1 MQNMTQITG
10 KTTLGSPNHQ
20 AYLKL
25 LQAFPPRPIASEE
38 AYQATQKVVDQL
50 IDQGSLTPEE
60 QDYLNVLGCLIR
72 DYEDLYYP
80 FN

>member
-1 MQNMTQITG
+1 MQNMTQTTG

-25 LQAFPPRPIASEE
+25 LQTFPPRPIASVED
-38 AYQATQKVVDQL
+38 YQATQKVIDQL
-50 IDQGSLTPEE
+50 IDQGSLTTEE

-72 DYEDLYYP
+72 DYEDLYFP

>member
-1 MQNMTQITG
+1 MTQITG
-10 KTTLGSPNHQ
+10 KTTLGSPNNQ
-20 AYLKL
+20 AYIKL

-38 AYQATQKVVDQL
+38 DYQTTQIVIDLL
-50 IDQGSLTPEE
+50 IYQGSLTSEE

>member
-1 MQNMTQITG
+1 MTQITG
-10 KTTLGSPNHQ
+10 KTTLGSPNNQ
-20 AYLKL
+20 AYIKL
-25 LQAFPPRPIASEE
+25 LQAFTPRPIASEE
-38 AYQATQKVVDQL
+38 DYQTTQKVIDQL
-50 IDQGSLTPEE
+50 IDQGSLTTEE